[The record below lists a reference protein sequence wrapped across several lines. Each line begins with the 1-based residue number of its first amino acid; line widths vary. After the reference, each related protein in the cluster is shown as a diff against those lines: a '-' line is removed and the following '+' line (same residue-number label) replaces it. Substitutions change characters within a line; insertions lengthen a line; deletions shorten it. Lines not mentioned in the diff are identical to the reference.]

1 MKRMFLSGAKL
12 GSHLLRHLKAVSFVL
27 LLVACLSASTLS
39 AQTYNDLVTY
49 PGRPNYGALKFSS
62 PQAWYSYLMLWQ
74 HQRDDQR
81 SEELAQAFASKADMQ
96 AYIAQVR
103 RKMRQLAGD
112 FPERGDLHSQI
123 TGTVDGDGFR
133 VEKVIFVS
141 RPHHYVTAHLYLP
154 TGGKARKFPAC
165 VEMCGHSLQGKGSG
179 SGTAVQMARNGI
191 AVLVV
196 DPIGQGEMQQLIDA
210 TGRNLTRG
218 VTTEHT
224 LLAPAYSLLGS
235 SLEAQIF
242 WDNSRAVDYLCSR
255 KDIDP
260 KHIGCYGFSG
270 GGTEAS
276 YLSALDD
283 RIQAVSV
290 GLFFSDRTRT
300 LETQGPSDGCQWM
313 AGEGALGINHSDMA
327 LCMAPR
333 PFQVLDGLFDFVDH
347 YGALKG
353 MKEVQRA
360 YDVLG
365 ASDHVEQYYYA
376 DGHACPPDA
385 MEHLVGWMKR
395 WLAGD
400 TSMPHIDEVHF
411 RGKDML
417 CTTSGQVN
425 REFADAENTMK
436 DAARRYDELSERRE
450 AFCTQ
455 PIGEIRRG
463 MCQLLGLNES
473 ILTQVPLPATL
484 PGSPLA
490 KTVVPTGR
498 THGRDFEEYRFQLN
512 REGEMPVAVVVRI
525 PDDAT
530 TDSPIEL
537 HLHEQGKAWFLGD
550 LDKLDM
556 TSNGNIIIAADV
568 RGVGEMEDP
577 YIYNLTKYWNREW
590 RCAVLSLHEGRP
602 LLGQRVVDVLTLNDF
617 CTHHPLL
624 SGHPLHVV
632 GDGLFGP
639 VLMHAAVLDERIGKV
654 TLTRTL
660 KTWKDYLEQPLQ
672 HDMMTNVIPGVLQYY
687 DLPDLVKLSGGRVK
701 IVD

>member
-1 MKRMFLSGAKL
+1 M
-12 GSHLLRHLKAVSFVL
+12 LLCLAISSFSTNL
-27 LLVACLSASTLS
+27 L
-39 AQTYNDLVTY
+39 AQAYNDLVTY

-62 PQAWYSYLMLWQ
+62 PQSWFNYLMLWQ

-81 SEELAQAFASKADMQ
+81 SEELQQAFASKADME
-96 AYIAQVR
+96 AYIAIVR
-103 RKMRQLAGD
+103 QKMRQLAGS
-112 FPERGDLHSQI
+112 FPERGDLHSRVV
-123 TGTVDGDGFR
+123 GTVEGEGFV
-133 VEKVIFVS
+133 VEKIIFES
-141 RPHHYVTAHLYLP
+141 HPHHYVTAHLYLP
-154 TGGKARKFPAC
+154 VGSKTKKFPAC
-165 VEMCGHSLQGKGSG
+165 VEMCGHGLLGKGNG
-179 SGTAVQMARNGI
+179 SGTAVQMVRNGI

-224 LLAPAYSLLGS
+224 LLAPAYNLLGT

-255 KDIDP
+255 KDIDS
-260 KHIGCYGFSG
+260 KRIGCYGFSG

-276 YLSALDD
+276 YLLALDD
-283 RIQAVSV
+283 RIQAASV

-300 LETQGPSDGCQWM
+300 LELQGPSDGCQWIP
-313 AGEGALGINHSDMA
+313 GEGALGINHADMA

-360 YDVLG
+360 YEVLG
-365 ASDHVEQYYYA
+365 ASERVEQYYAA

-385 MEHLVGWMKR
+385 MEHLVGWFRR
-395 WLAGD
+395 WLCD
-400 TSMPHIDEVHF
+400 DPSLPSIDEVRF

-425 REFADAENTMK
+425 LEFADAESTMQY
-436 DAARRYDELSERRE
+436 AERRYEELAAQRQ
-450 AFCTQ
+450 AFCAQ
-455 PIGEIRRG
+455 PIEDIRQKI
-463 MCQLLGLNES
+463 CQILGLEES
-473 ILTQVPLPATL
+473 VPGKEPLPATL
-484 PGSPLA
+484 PGSALA

-525 PDDAT
+525 PNSAT
-530 TDSPIEL
+530 AESPIEL
-537 HLHEQGKAWFLGD
+537 HLHEQGKAWYLGD
-550 LDKLDM
+550 LEKLDM

-590 RCAVLSLHEGRP
+590 RCAVVALHEGRP
-602 LLGQRVVDVLTLNDF
+602 LVGQRVVDVLTLVDF
-617 CTHHPLL
+617 CSNDPLL
-624 SGHPLHVV
+624 SGHPLTVV

-639 VLMHAAVLDERIGKV
+639 VLMHAAVLDTRIQKV

-660 KTWKDYLEQPLQ
+660 KSWREYLQNPLQ
-672 HDMMTNVIPGVLQYY
+672 YDMQTNVVQGVLQYY
-687 DLPDLVKLSGGRVK
+687 DLPDLVKLASGRVK
-701 IVD
+701 VVD